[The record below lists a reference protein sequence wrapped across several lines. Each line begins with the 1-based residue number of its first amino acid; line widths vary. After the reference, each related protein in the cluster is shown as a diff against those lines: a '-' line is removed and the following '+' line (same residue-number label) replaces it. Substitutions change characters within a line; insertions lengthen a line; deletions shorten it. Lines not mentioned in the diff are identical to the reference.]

1 MQSFFFLFIWMQN
14 LFFCFV
20 LFFDFF
26 VLFFFLLWVN
36 RRLVTGGR
44 ICTVLLT
51 NHFKPPNESC
61 ETGSEEATIRA
72 ISSAWWTCLW
82 WHHRD
87 RVWLICLTAHEQ
99 HWCLESDLFYAAEWK
114 RKGSSQLV
122 CWMCGKSQVMLKL
135 FLNNFFLNTDNIK
148 NKHFAPL

>member
-1 MQSFFFLFIWMQN
+1 MQN
-14 LFFCFV
+14 LFSFFCFV
-20 LFFDFF
+20 LFLIFF
-26 VLFFFLLWVN
+26 VLFFLLWVN

-87 RVWLICLTAHEQ
+87 RVWLICLIAHEQ
-99 HWCLESDLFYAAEWK
+99 HWCLESDLFYAAVWK

-122 CWMCGKSQVMLKL
+122 CWMCEKSQVMLKL
-135 FLNNFFLNTDNIK
+135 FFKQLFFLNTDNIIK
-148 NKHFAPL
+148 WTFCPTLVHIF